1 MKLMMLSLLGAGL
14 VHLAPFAH
22 AQEVIEF
29 NSAGAWQVGD
39 ASEAVNAQGL
49 DISLKITS
57 STLTDRVYVRG
68 EFCDDGSGGGTFG
81 MRVTATY
88 PERSHATIR
97 VPAGG
102 CARWSEHLKSGLRT
116 YYVFIKCHV
125 G

>member
-1 MKLMMLSLLGAGL
+1 MKLTMLALLGAGL
-14 VHLAPFAH
+14 VAAAPAAR
-22 AQEVIEF
+22 AQDVIEF
-29 NSAGAWQVGD
+29 TSAGAWQVGD
-39 ASEAVNAQGL
+39 VSEAVNAQGL
-49 DISLKITS
+49 DISLKINS

-88 PERSHATIR
+88 PYRAHATIR

-102 CARWSEHLKSGLRT
+102 CTRWSEHLQAGLRT
-116 YYVFIKCHV
+116 YYVFIKRHA